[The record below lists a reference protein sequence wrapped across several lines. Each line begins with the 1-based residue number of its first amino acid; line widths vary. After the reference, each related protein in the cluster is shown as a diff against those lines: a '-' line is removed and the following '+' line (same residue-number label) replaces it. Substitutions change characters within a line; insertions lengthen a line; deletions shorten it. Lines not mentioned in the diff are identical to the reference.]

1 MKSAPPRI
9 VRFGVFELD
18 LTARELRKR
27 GVRVRLQDQPFRVL
41 EALIEKP
48 GEIVTREHLKE
59 RLWAEDEF
67 VEFDKSLNT
76 SVQKIRQAL
85 DDSSTSPRFL
95 ETVPR
100 LGYRFLASVESP
112 IAHERV
118 EAQPE
123 KQSAARAAPTRLV
136 IGALAAASIGLI
148 VGVLLFSNPDET
160 PAPYL
165 RFTLD
170 TPGIVQEATVS
181 PDGRSVA
188 YVAVVGPYR
197 RLYIHDL
204 DEDAPRIPNVESSAM
219 FDPVWSDDSRRIFA
233 RAAGSSILSVR
244 AAGGP
249 AKQIFYHVDGVR
261 AITYDADRDRIVF
274 TAGSPRQFYSVP
286 SEGGKAEPLFTE
298 GQPIEGDALAY
309 GYASVPAAAKPGT
322 MLFDYSPFTV
332 RRSMAVRD
340 IHSGRQTLIG
350 SGSWPTYD
358 SSGHLLYQ
366 NGLEGIWAIPFDL
379 RSLQPTGDPFLVEN
393 RGTRPTVS
401 HNGVMVFVES
411 QPGGAQQLVWKDR
424 SGRVTGTIGRPQQQ
438 ILTPVLSPD
447 ESRVVV
453 DARDSSDPRQRDI
466 WIHEVK
472 TPLKS
477 KLTFGSLNE
486 ARPAWLP
493 DGERIV
499 YSARQA
505 GALDIFSLSAA
516 GGGEPELL
524 VDGEGSQFAFDW
536 TPTGDALIFDTPPQ
550 DIWVMEF
557 GGDGEGVKRPLVQ
570 DQFDTYAPDFSP
582 DGRYFAYV
590 SDESGQDEV
599 YVKPYPE
606 GTWRVQVSLD
616 GGAQPRWRGDG
627 REIYY
632 VNDDTL
638 IAASVE
644 PQPALRITERTELF
658 VDAEAFQRR
667 GQQYDVSRDGRRF
680 VVVQTLEERPS
691 PKIRVVQNWYEG
703 FRRAK
708 QE

>member
-1 MKSAPPRI
+1 MKSVASGI

-18 LTARELRKR
+18 VAARELRKR

-41 EALIEKP
+41 EALLEKP
-48 GEIVTREHLKE
+48 GEIVTREQLKE

-100 LGYRFLASVESP
+100 LGYRFLAPVDSP
-112 IAHERV
+112 ADHEPLGT
-118 EAQPE
+118 QPE
-123 KQSAARAAPTRLV
+123 EQPAARASLTRLV
-136 IGALAAASIGLI
+136 IGTLAAASIGLFI
-148 VGVLLFSNPDET
+148 GVLLFSTPDET

-170 TPGIVQEATVS
+170 TPGIVLEATVS

-188 YVAVVGPYR
+188 YVAVVGRNR
-197 RLYIHDL
+197 RLYIQDL
-204 DEDAPRIPNVESSAM
+204 DEDAPRVPNIESQAVSA
-219 FDPVWSDDSRRIFA
+219 PVWSDDSQRIFV
-233 RAAGSSILSVR
+233 RAAGSTILSVR

-249 AKQIFYHVDGVR
+249 AKQIFHHVDGVR
-261 AITYDADRDRIVF
+261 ALAYDAARDRVVF
-274 TAGSPRQFYSVP
+274 IDGSARQFYSVA
-286 SEGGKAEPLFTE
+286 SEGGKAEPLFAE
-298 GQPIEGDALAY
+298 GQPIEGDAMAY
-309 GYASVPAAAKPGT
+309 GYASFPAAAPPGT
-322 MLFDYSPFTV
+322 MLFDYAPFTV
-332 RRSMAVRD
+332 HRSMAVRE

-350 SGSWPTYD
+350 SGSTPTYD
-358 SSGHLLYQ
+358 PTGHILYR
-366 NGLEGIWAIPFDL
+366 NGFEGIWAIPFDL
-379 RSLQPTGDPFLVEN
+379 GSLQAAGDPFLVES
-393 RGTRPTVS
+393 RGIRPTVS
-401 HNGVMVFVES
+401 RNGVMVFVEP
-411 QPGGAQQLVWKDR
+411 QYGGTQQLVWKDR
-424 SGRVTGTIGRPQQQ
+424 SGRIAGTIGRPQHR
-438 ILTPVLSPD
+438 IVNPDLSPD
-447 ESRVVV
+447 ETRVVV
-453 DARDSSDPRQRDI
+453 EARDVGDPQQFDI

-472 TPLKS
+472 TPQKS
-477 KLTFGSLNE
+477 KLTFGPQNE
-486 ARPAWLP
+486 STPAWLP
-493 DGERIV
+493 DGETIV
-499 YSARQA
+499 YSAR
-505 GALDIFSLSAA
+505 GDSTVDIFALSAA
-516 GGGEPELL
+516 GGGEPEML

-536 TPTGDALIFDTPPQ
+536 TPTGDALIYDTPPQ
-550 DIWVMEF
+550 DIWVLEL
-557 GGDGEGVKRPLVQ
+557 GSDGEGVKRPLVQ

-590 SDESGQDEV
+590 SNESGQDEV

-632 VNDDTL
+632 VDDDTL
-638 IAASVE
+638 LAATVE
-644 PQPALRITERTELF
+644 SQPELRITERIELF
-658 VDAEAFQRR
+658 VDAEAFQSR

-680 VVVQTLEERPS
+680 VVVQTVDERPS

-708 QE
+708 QD